1 MKPTDV
7 PFWDAVERIRATDS
21 RYRREAY
28 GFVMVALGITVQSLP
43 PERRLDPQARHL
55 SGQELLRGITALA
68 RREFGLM
75 APTVFREWGVQ
86 TAADIGEIVFQL
98 VECGQL
104 GARPED
110 RHEDFLGGPDLLRTL
125 TEGLELGVPPFPSRK
140 PPLGTSSGNP
150 L

>member
-1 MKPTDV
+1 MVPAEV
-7 PFWDAVERIRATDS
+7 PFWDAVDRIRAADP

-28 GFVMVALGITVQSLP
+28 GFVMVALGVTVQSLP
-43 PERRLDPQARHL
+43 SERRDHPQRRHL
-55 SGQELLRGITALA
+55 SGQELLQGITVLA

-75 APTVFREWGVQ
+75 APTVFREWGFQ
-86 TAADIGEIVFQL
+86 TAADIGELVFQL

-110 RHEDFLGGPDLLRTL
+110 AREDFAGGPDLMSSLIQ
-125 TEGLELGVPPFPSRK
+125 GLEIGAPPFSGRK
-140 PPLGTSSGNP
+140 PPLGTGSGNP